1 MPNLVPIDV
10 NQMPTAMRARIA
22 SGVAVNTNFS
32 GGIIESFPMLSI
44 RGRAFYVRTGGQDY
58 PYLDPNTGLQMNHLQ
73 VVLVNASKALSKS
86 YYAGAYSP
94 TSNMNQ
100 PDCWSLDSVRPDAS
114 IATPVNP
121 TCADCPMNKFDS
133 AQRRDPNVKSGKACQ
148 DYRRVAVVLPHQLSD
163 DSPQM
168 LLLRVPATSLKN
180 LMAHSDHLGRFG
192 VDINAVITR
201 LSFEPVEWPKLQ
213 FDFAGPLNDQQYARV
228 VELANSPA
236 VQSMLRSPDFSGALS
251 PTQTQPVL
259 APVTQAPMIAQQAAP
274 AVDYDQQTGEVY
286 EAAPVVQAAQPASL
300 SQPIQAAPM
309 PKLEVVQNNVIELPD
324 GRLYDTVAKVY
335 VEREQPED
343 MPELDPDVMEL
354 PDGKFYN
361 QVTKQ
366 YVEGPNKHA
375 KPAVAEPAA
384 PAKRTRT
391 RTAKPATETP
401 AHKEPQAEAVKPQ
414 VAATP
419 VVAEAP
425 AVAAKP
431 QEAAPVTAA
440 PMNGNGPAPVVQAAP
455 KAMEAFLSKLMIP
468 SSEK

>member
-1 MPNLVPIDV
+1 MPNLVPIDI
-10 NQMPTAMRARIA
+10 NQMPVAMRARIA

-58 PYLDPNTGLQMNHLQ
+58 PYLDPNTGLQMNALN
-73 VVLVNASKALSKS
+73 VVLINASKALSKS
-86 YYAGAYSP
+86 YYAGAYSSA
-94 TSNMNQ
+94 SNMNQ

-114 IATPVNP
+114 IQSPVNP

-133 AQRRDPNVKSGKACQ
+133 APRRDPNTKSGKACS
-148 DYRRVAVVLPHQLSD
+148 DYRRVAVVLPHQLAD
-163 DSPQM
+163 DNPQM

-180 LMAHSDHLGRFG
+180 LMAHTDHLGRFG
-192 VDINAVITR
+192 VDVNGVITR

-213 FDFAGPLNDQQYARV
+213 FDYAGPLNDQQYARAT
-228 VELANSPA
+228 ELANSPT

-259 APVTQAPMIAQQAAP
+259 APQVGYQP
-274 AVDYDQQTGEVY
+274 
-286 EAAPVVQAAQPASL
+286 APVVTERYDGTTGEIIEDAPIAQNPVFQQTAQTL
-300 SQPIQAAPM
+300 SQPIQASPM
-309 PKLEVVQNNVIELPD
+309 PKLEVVQSGLIELPD
-324 GRLYDTVAKVY
+324 GKLFDPVTKQY
-335 VEREQPED
+335 VEREQPKD

-375 KPAVAEPAA
+375 KPAVAEPA
-384 PAKRTRT
+384 KRTRT
-391 RTAKPATETP
+391 RTAKPQTDTP
-401 AHKEPQAEAVKPQ
+401 AHAQPQPEPVQPQVSAAPVQAPQAQQEAVK
-414 VAATP
+414 
-419 VVAEAP
+419 
-425 AVAAKP
+425 

-440 PMNGNGPAPVVQAAP
+440 PLNGPQPVVQAAP
-455 KAMEAFLSKLMIP
+455 KAMEAFLSKLMLP
-468 SSEK
+468 TEK